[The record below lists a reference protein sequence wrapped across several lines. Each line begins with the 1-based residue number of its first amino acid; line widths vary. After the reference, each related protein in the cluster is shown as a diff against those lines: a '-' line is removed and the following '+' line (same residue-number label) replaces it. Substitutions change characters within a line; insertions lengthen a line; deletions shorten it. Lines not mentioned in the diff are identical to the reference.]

1 MAGARS
7 KAAIDREFMML
18 LEAGSAESR
27 THIEQMSMKMSR
39 LLFATFPEVVV
50 DADALDNVPF
60 IARLRTIGA
69 LLRSTYGSEVPSGP
83 WVSDTVR
90 GWLAMATASDDSLSL
105 DDLVLRLMPYAHD
118 HHFAVREW
126 AWLAIRPRVVANPLA
141 ALASLKPASGSSNP
155 LERRF
160 AVEAT
165 RPRSVWGGHVPLFK
179 EQPEVAG
186 PFLDALQCE
195 PDPYVRRSVG
205 NWLRDAG
212 RTRPDWTAEVTD
224 GWCRQCS
231 CKSTAWIARRARV
244 GLPSSFELRLP
255 LE

>member
-105 DDLVLRLMPYAHD
+105 DDLVLRLTPSA
-118 HHFAVREW
+118 APPRLSCCAGAAAAIGPSV
-126 AWLAIRPRVVANPLA
+126 LATP
-141 ALASLKPASGSSNP
+141 
-155 LERRF
+155 
-160 AVEAT
+160 
-165 RPRSVWGGHVPLFK
+165 
-179 EQPEVAG
+179 QPT
-186 PFLDALQCE
+186 P
-195 PDPYVRRSVG
+195 PPPRRSG
-205 NWLRDAG
+205 G
-212 RTRPDWTAEVTD
+212 RGHTA
-224 GWCRQCS
+224 S
-231 CKSTAWIARRARV
+231 
-244 GLPSSFELRLP
+244 
-255 LE
+255 